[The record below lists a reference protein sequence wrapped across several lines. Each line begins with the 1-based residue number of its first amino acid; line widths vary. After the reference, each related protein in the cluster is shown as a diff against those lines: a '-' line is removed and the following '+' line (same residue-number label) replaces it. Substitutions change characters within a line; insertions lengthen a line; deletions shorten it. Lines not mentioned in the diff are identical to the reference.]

1 MRLQNVLPHGLQSLY
16 AGPGN
21 LENGGE
27 MVAWRWPA
35 RRGPTCG
42 FNPQTSQQPGTFKT
56 QPFDYSSTIS
66 KPSRF
71 RSQENFEPREEKT
84 KPAATQKTAPPEFEG
99 FYLQQATKEFAEDLD
114 KIRAADDF
122 KNDAVPMLVHAL
134 KQGATM
140 FSPAEQARIVEGT
153 SGR

>member
-1 MRLQNVLPHGLQSLY
+1 M
-16 AGPGN
+16 A
-21 LENGGE
+21 
-27 MVAWRWPA
+27 AWRWPA
-35 RRGPTCG
+35 RSAPTCG
-42 FNPQTSQQPGTFKT
+42 YPRKT
-56 QPFDYSSTIS
+56 TDNS
-66 KPSRF
+66 K
-71 RSQENFEPREEKT
+71 QT
-84 KPAATQKTAPPEFEG
+84 KPAVVQKTASPEFEA

-140 FSPAEQARIVEGT
+140 FAPAEQARIVEGT

>member
-1 MRLQNVLPHGLQSLY
+1 MCCPMVFSRYTPGPEIWKMEAKWLRGDGPPGAAPHAALFEG
-16 AGPGN
+16 
-21 LENGGE
+21 
-27 MVAWRWPA
+27 
-35 RRGPTCG
+35 T
-42 FNPQTSQQPGTFKT
+42 QQPGTFKT
-56 QPFDYSSTIS
+56 QLFDYSSTIS